1 MPSSWFT
8 ITAAAENAPAE
19 VAIRGYIGEWGVND
33 RDFIAQ
39 VEALGDVK
47 ELTVRINSR
56 GGEVDHALA
65 IFNFLRAHPAR
76 VTVRVDGVAMSS
88 GSIIAMAGD
97 EIIMPANTVMMIHNP
112 WNYAAGTAKDLRK
125 AADDLEAF
133 EAALLETYV
142 ARTGKSA
149 DDIKALLDEDTY
161 MTAAEAH
168 EHGFC
173 DTVEPVGKKTA
184 AAQAFACALG
194 IPAAVLAKIQQIESS
209 ADKGGDPVSGD
220 PAADTGNDAS
230 DQLGEPA
237 PADTLATQ
245 INAIAVA
252 HGLGEHVAAWLLDDQ
267 IATADQARAAIAQAR
282 EIRDLCAL
290 AKQPALAAGLIRA
303 RASIAEARKQV
314 CDALAEADE
323 ATHTSNHIPGN
334 TGNPAAPTGAAV
346 WNKIFPTRQTK
357 E

>member
-1 MPSSWFT
+1 MPKSWFT
-8 ITAAAENAPAE
+8 VAAATAEAPAE

-47 ELTVRINSR
+47 ALTVRINSR
-56 GGEVDHALA
+56 GGEVDHALG
-65 IFNFLRAHPAR
+65 IFNFLRAHAAR

-125 AADDLEAF
+125 AADDLETF

-149 DDIKALLDEDTY
+149 DEIRALLDEDTY
-161 MTAAEAH
+161 MTAAEAL

-173 DTVEPVGKKTA
+173 DTVEAIGKKSA

-194 IPAAVLAKIQQIESS
+194 IPAAVLAKIQQIEST
-209 ADKGGDPVSGD
+209 ADEGGDPASGD
-220 PAADTGNDAS
+220 PAAAAGNPD
-230 DQLGEPA
+230 PA
-237 PADTLATQ
+237 RATLAAQ
-245 INAIAVA
+245 INTIAVA
-252 HGLGEHVAAWLLDDQ
+252 HGLGDHVAAWLLDDQ
-267 IATADQARAAIAQAR
+267 ITTADQAHAAIDQAR
-282 EIRDLCAL
+282 EIRDLCAF
-290 AKQPALAAGLIRA
+290 AKQPALAAGLIRS
-303 RASIAEARKQV
+303 RATLAESRQAI
-314 CDALAEADE
+314 CDALAKADE
-323 ATHTSNHIPGN
+323 ATHTSNHLPANPGN
-334 TGNPAAPTGAAV
+334 AAAPGGAAV
-346 WNKIFPTRQTK
+346 WNKIFPPSQTK

>member
-1 MPSSWFT
+1 MPKSWFT
-8 ITAAAENAPAE
+8 VAAATAEAPAE

-65 IFNFLRAHPAR
+65 IFNFLRAHAAR

-149 DDIKALLDEDTY
+149 DEIRALLDEDTY
-161 MTAAEAH
+161 MTAAEAL

-173 DTVEPVGKKTA
+173 DTVEAIGKKSA
-184 AAQAFACALG
+184 AAHAFACALG
-194 IPAAVLAKIQQIESS
+194 IPAAVLAKIQQIEST
-209 ADKGGDPVSGD
+209 ADEGGDPASGD
-220 PAADTGNDAS
+220 PAAAAGNPD
-230 DQLGEPA
+230 PA
-237 PADTLATQ
+237 HVTLATQ
-245 INAIAVA
+245 INTIAVA
-252 HGLGEHVAAWLLDDQ
+252 HGLGDHVAAWLLDDQ
-267 IATADQARAAIAQAR
+267 IATADQARAAIEQAR
-282 EIRDLCAL
+282 EIRDLCAF
-290 AKQPALAAGLIRA
+290 AKQPALAAGLIRS
-303 RASIAEARKQV
+303 RKTLAESRQAL

-323 ATHTSNHIPGN
+323 ATHTSNHLPAHPGN
-334 TGNPAAPTGAAV
+334 AAAPGGAAV
-346 WNKIFPTRQTK
+346 WNKIFPPRQTK